1 MTLAWLLNVFGLFLT
16 TTGALLL
23 FLYLLTS
30 PKWADH
36 WLTPDAR
43 VSYAKHR
50 RLVTVAVGLIAL
62 WLVLEYLSIF
72 MK

>member
-1 MTLAWLLNVFGLFLT
+1 MTLTWLLNVLGLFLT

-23 FLYLLTS
+23 FLYLWTS

-43 VSYAKHR
+43 VAYEKHR
-50 RLVTVAVGLIAL
+50 RLVTVAVGLLVL
-62 WLVLEYLSIF
+62 WLVLEYLSIL